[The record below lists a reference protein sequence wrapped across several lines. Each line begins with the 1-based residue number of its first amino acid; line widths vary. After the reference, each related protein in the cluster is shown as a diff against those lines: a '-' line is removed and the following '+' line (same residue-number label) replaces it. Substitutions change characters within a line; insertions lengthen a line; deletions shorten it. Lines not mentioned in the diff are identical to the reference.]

1 MRLSR
6 ERCIHLS
13 HLAINAMEDDDRIDF
28 LDDPKDVRLRI
39 LQILEHEMAREE
51 EIEESV
57 RRKISSQKR
66 DIPVGSSEWDVLFR
80 KYYEEEVNKIRRVRE

>member
-1 MRLSR
+1 MKLSR

-13 HLAINAMEDDDRIDF
+13 HLAINAFEDDDRIDF
-28 LDDPKDVRLRI
+28 LRDTNSIRLKV
-39 LQILEHEMAREE
+39 LQILEQEMAHEE
-51 EIEESV
+51 ELEEMV

-66 DIPVGSSEWDVLFR
+66 DIPVGSSEWEVLFR

>member
-1 MRLSR
+1 MKLSR

-13 HLAINAMEDDDRIDF
+13 HLAINAFEDDDRIDF
-28 LDDPKDVRLRI
+28 LVDTNSVRLKV
-39 LQILEHEMAREE
+39 LQILEQEMAREE
-51 EIEESV
+51 ELEETV

-66 DIPVGSSEWDVLFR
+66 DIPVGSSEWEILFR

>member
-1 MRLSR
+1 MKLSR

-13 HLAINAMEDDDRIDF
+13 HLAINAFEDDDRIDF
-28 LDDPKDVRLRI
+28 LIDTNSVRLKV
-39 LQILEHEMAREE
+39 LQILEQEMAREE
-51 EIEESV
+51 ELEETV

-66 DIPVGSSEWDVLFR
+66 DIPVGSSEWEILFR

>member
-1 MRLSR
+1 MKLSR

-13 HLAINAMEDDDRIDF
+13 HLAIHAFEDDDRIDF
-28 LDDPKDVRLRI
+28 LIDTNSVRLKV
-39 LQILEHEMAREE
+39 LQILEQEMAREE
-51 EIEESV
+51 ELEETV

-66 DIPVGSSEWDVLFR
+66 DIPVGSSEWEILFR